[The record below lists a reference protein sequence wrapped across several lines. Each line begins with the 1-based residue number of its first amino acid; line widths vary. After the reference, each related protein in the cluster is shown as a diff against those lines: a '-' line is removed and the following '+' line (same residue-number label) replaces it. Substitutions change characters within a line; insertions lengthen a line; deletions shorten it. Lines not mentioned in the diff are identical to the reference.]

1 MRTGAH
7 GSCLAAAVAAV
18 AVLAACGQEGIAP
31 ASDVTVRL
39 VLNVSAVAA
48 SGRIDLRPHY
58 RRSDQSRVDLPGT
71 TIQLATGSRT
81 VPLELDITDCLHDP
95 IREPTG
101 TGCPM
106 RVAAVLRTDQGV
118 TVDSQAVGPFDL
130 VPGGSATTPTIT
142 LRGPNSLVVTPAKD
156 TVNPGASRPLSVQV
170 LDRAGGDLGV
180 MPVTWAT
187 VAGTIATVSQT
198 GVVTGVAPGTTTV
211 TATLVADPTIQGS
224 AQIAVRGVISFAL
237 AADSVVIP
245 AGDSATPASA
255 IAVVGVPNGLRWRTR
270 APTVATVDIARGVVT
285 AVAPG
290 RAVIVAQP
298 LADTTKA
305 DSLVA
310 VVPGVVSVTLS
321 SPTPFLIVTNTIQLT
336 TSVVTAGGV
345 SPAVTFQTSAPT
357 VATVSPTGLVSAVGP
372 GTAII
377 RAIATADPTRR
388 DSTTVRVFTP
398 ATNSTCAPATFL
410 VDTVRVFTRL
420 DRARSPYRI
429 PTNMVATGGAVLAVD
444 PGVVV
449 CADRTVSITME
460 KGSRLVARGTAALP
474 IRFTA
479 TDPVAP
485 WAGLRF
491 ADSPPD
497 SSFVTN
503 ALLEYGAQGK
513 ITAWTGPHPVV
524 YDTVRFRQW
533 AGSAVLLARGRI
545 SRSVVDTVI
554 GGEASVYLG
563 QGTKFEA
570 TTVRQADSIGV
581 YAADTVRILGG
592 RIEAAAVGL
601 VNLSG
606 ARPPAVYLPPRVI
619 ANRGV
624 PARLDPKWV
633 AKIAPDSLTQ
643 NSYLGNT
650 IDAIATAGTLTLDT
664 IRVFGHLGL
673 LVTGLTVGNQALL
686 VARPGARIEM
696 MPDPAFATNGFLVFM
711 DGGRLD
717 ARGTFARPVL
727 FTPRNLAI
735 PFDGITFLGTKSGA
749 PLVAPVGDTTRLSNV
764 IVQFGGATGV
774 ALTFS
779 TAGLPAVL
787 DSTRVRRSVGVGI
800 QVAYLKGPTF
810 AVDTAT
816 IEKTIRITRSRVD
829 TSGTAAGAAVRLLA
843 SSRMSSSVVRGALGT
858 GIDLG
863 EGNVDSVTVTGGGG
877 IGIDIVAVQGTIGPL
892 TVQRSNLFSNAGVGM
907 NNGSA
912 TVVVFVPNLWWGD
925 PQGPFGSFGDGV
937 SGRVSYSPAATS
949 PYGLATPFPIPPPPP

>member
-1 MRTGAH
+1 MRTGAR
-7 GSCLAAAVAAV
+7 GFSLLAAL
-18 AVLAACGQEGIAP
+18 AVLAGCGQEGIAP
-31 ASDVTVRL
+31 ASEVTVRL
-39 VLNVSAVAA
+39 VLNVANTAA
-48 SGRIDLRPHY
+48 SGRVDLRPHY

-71 TIQLATGSRT
+71 TIQLATGTQT
-81 VPLELDITDCLHDP
+81 VPLELDITDCLRDP

-106 RVAAVLRTDQGV
+106 RLAAVLRTDQGV
-118 TVDSQAVGPFDL
+118 RVDSQAVGPFDL
-130 VPGGSATTPTIT
+130 VPGGTATTPTII

-156 TVNPGASRPLSVQV
+156 TVSPGGIRQLSVQI
-170 LDRAGGDLGV
+170 LDRQGGDLGA

-187 VAGTIATVSQT
+187 SAGTIATVSQT
-198 GVVTGVAPGTTTV
+198 GVVTGVVPGTTTV
-211 TATLVADPTIQGS
+211 TATLVADPTIQGTS
-224 AQIAVRGVISFAL
+224 QIAVRGVISFTL

-245 AGDSATPASA
+245 AGDSAAPASA
-255 IAVVGVPNGLRWRTR
+255 ITVVGVPNTLRWRTR
-270 APTVATVDIARGVVT
+270 APTIATVDIARGVVT

-290 RAVIVAQP
+290 RAIIVAQP

-310 VVPGVVSVTLS
+310 VVPGVVSVSLS
-321 SPTPFLIVTNTIQLT
+321 SPTPFLIVTTTLQLT

-345 SPAVTFQTSAPT
+345 SPAVTFQTSAPA
-357 VATVSPTGLVSAVGP
+357 VATVNPTGLVTAVGP

-377 RAIATADPTRR
+377 RVFSNADPTQR
-388 DSTTVRVFTP
+388 DSTTVRVFTS
-398 ATNSTCAPATFL
+398 ASNSTCAPATFL
-410 VDTVRVFTRL
+410 ADTVRVFTRL
-420 DRARSPYRI
+420 DRARSPYRV
-429 PTNMVATGGAVLAVD
+429 PVNMVVTGGAILAVD
-444 PGVVV
+444 PGVVICV
-449 CADRTVSITME
+449 DRTISISFE
-460 KGSRLVARGTAALP
+460 KGSRLQARGTAAQP

-479 TDPVAP
+479 TDPIAP

-491 ADSPPD
+491 ADTPLD
-497 SSFVTN
+497 TSFVTN

-513 ITAWTGPHPVV
+513 LTVWTSAHPVV

-545 SRSVVDTVI
+545 SRSTIDTVI
-554 GGEASVYLG
+554 GGEAAVYLG

-606 ARPPAVYLPPRVI
+606 ARPPAVYQPPRLI

-633 AKIAPDSLTQ
+633 AKVAPDSLTQ
-643 NSYLGNT
+643 SNYLGNT
-650 IDAIATAGTLTLDT
+650 IDAIATTGTLTADT

-673 LVTGLTVGNQALL
+673 LVTGLTVSNQALL

-696 MPDPAFATNGFLVFM
+696 MPDPSFATNGFMVFM
-711 DGGRLD
+711 EGGRLD
-717 ARGTFARPVL
+717 ARGTFTRPVV
-727 FTPRNLAI
+727 FTPRNVAI

-787 DSTRVRRSVGVGI
+787 DSTRVRRSVGVGL
-800 QVAYLKGPTF
+800 QVAYMKGPVF
-810 AVDTAT
+810 AIDTAT
-816 IEKTIRITRSRVD
+816 IEKTIRIVRSRVD
-829 TSGTAAGAAVRLLA
+829 TSGTPAGAAVRLLA

-858 GIDLG
+858 GIELA
-863 EGNVDSVTVTGGGG
+863 EGNVDSVTVTGSGG
-877 IGIDIVAVQGTIGPL
+877 IGIDILAINGTIGPL
-892 TVQRSNLFSNAGVGM
+892 TVQRTNLFGNTGVGM
-907 NNGSA
+907 NNGSP

-925 PQGPFGSFGDGV
+925 PQGPFGSLGDGV
-937 SGRVSYSPAATS
+937 SGRVSYTPEATS
-949 PYGLATPFPIPPPPP
+949 PYGITTPFPIPPPPP